1 MSREI
6 LQIIKGIDQENIE
19 IKIALQCAPL
29 LMGIKISNLL
39 IVATGN
45 ARHVFQRFRGT
56 AVSMCVLCRTKHK
69 TVFFLYRRKALE
81 DYLNFPKVHDLMEY
95 LGYQS
100 LQLNMVL
107 KECSRRYQEYAT
119 GGKEFPHELGLL
131 LGYPAEDVAGFIENQ
146 GKNPLYTGYWKVYSD
161 VREARRLFES
171 YNQAQET
178 VVRMIACG
186 LNIQNI
192 LTRYHSGQVCELVL

>member
-1 MSREI
+1 MSRET
-6 LQIIKGIDQENIE
+6 LQIIKRIDQDNIE

-29 LMGIKISNLL
+29 LTGIKISNLF
-39 IVATGN
+39 IVPTGN

-69 TVFFLYRRKALE
+69 TVFFLYRREELE
-81 DYLNFPKVHDLMEY
+81 NYLNSPKVHNLMEY

-100 LQLNMVL
+100 PQLNVVL
-107 KECSRRYQEYAT
+107 KECSRRYQEYAAE
-119 GGKEFPHELGLL
+119 GRGFPHELGLL

-146 GKNPLYTGYWKVYSD
+146 GKNPLYTGYWKVYSN

-178 VVRMIACG
+178 VIRMISRG
-186 LNIQNI
+186 FDIQNI
-192 LTRYHSGQVCELVL
+192 LKIYHSGQFCGLVL